1 MNIITSQISQS
12 QSEIENMVCKIHK
25 CEIIAIDLESSEKS
39 QLQYLCCNCLVE
51 KMNNNKI
58 STIEQ
63 TKDRIKSLKTQRQ
76 ESKIKEI
83 QIRLDYF
90 KKILDQIMEFKCNLE
105 NSLEKIYSQIK
116 AQIFVIQK
124 EKQSFLENS
133 SIQNNFQEDVKQ
145 LSQFLS
151 IETQENNL
159 QILQDNSFIDEIFK
173 QFDLLFNNAVYFQT
187 IDTFK
192 AAKQKIQEI
201 NENIKIQLNTLRNKN
216 NQVKIIL
223 FLNRICPTHNKE
235 IIMIDID
242 SKNKK
247 IEDRFVCVD
256 CIKQLKK
263 QMINGIIQNFN
274 SSLNEIN
281 LSPEELI
288 QNINYLIQQEK
299 ENLIQDSNIEYMKS
313 KDQLFQ
319 KEMENRLEHL
329 KQHNQLD
336 IQESINILQ
345 DLQNENLMKGIFLLS
360 QQIQEGTKLNQEQL
374 IFKQELDDLINYSK
388 QIYCQMSLFNQTI
401 HTYQEHLTKI
411 KAFNNRMKQF
421 PDHVNLTN
429 LQKQFNEYV
438 NKFENDFK
446 NFKKF
451 NEIEIF
457 ENNLETL
464 QQDYKKL
471 QLEKNQLVD
480 SLENDYKIGI
490 QNNNKII
497 DELKLVVKD
506 IESKLKEKQENE
518 QQLNIKLK
526 EEKNSNDLYQIKI
539 DELYIQNQYQIQE
552 LNQKLGEQEKIMK
565 NYQIE
570 LEKFKSIYPIIN
582 LKPKLASDDFWLTL
596 FFQIQSKCIKT
607 IKCTNLIYLGTRDGL
622 NSNSFWDKVNGKINL
637 LMLFKSK
644 SEFIFGGYTPC
655 KQIKNDGGQWITD
668 DTLTSFIFS
677 QTKNQIY
684 HLKPDRKQ
692 YAMWHQTTYGPVF
705 GTQNGNDIQITKDF
719 QAGSSSLGLN
729 YDCSQFKIENTK
741 THLFGQST
749 PNIVECE
756 IYEIQFF

>member
-1 MNIITSQISQS
+1 MNIITSQIQ
-12 QSEIENMVCKIHK
+12 QQLSENEVMVCKIHK
-25 CEIIAIDLESSEKS
+25 REIIAIELESSEKS

-63 TKDRIKSLKTQRQ
+63 TKDRIQSLKSQRQ
-76 ESKIKEI
+76 ENKIKEI

-90 KKILDQIMEFKCNLE
+90 KNILDQIMEFKCNLE

-124 EKQSFLENS
+124 EKQTFLENS
-133 SIQNNFQEDVKQ
+133 SIQNNFQEDVKS
-145 LSQFLS
+145 LSQFLL

-159 QILQDNSFIDEIFK
+159 QTFQDNSFIDEIFN
-173 QFDLLFNNAVYFQT
+173 QFELLFNNSVYFQT

-201 NENIKIQLNTLRNKN
+201 NENTKIQLNTLQNKN
-216 NQVKIIL
+216 NQKTPS
-223 FLNRICPTHNKE
+223 LNRICSTHNKE

-256 CIKQLKK
+256 CISNHPQQQYRTIEEVNQQWNHTNKQLEQIIYDLKIK
-263 QMINGIIQNFN
+263 RIIINNLMKLISIQD
-274 SSLNEIN
+274 

-288 QNINYLIQQEK
+288 QNINYLIQQDK
-299 ENLIQDSNIEYMKS
+299 ENRSEDSNIQYIKS

-319 KEMENRLEHL
+319 KEIENRLENL
-329 KQHNQLD
+329 KQHDQLD

-345 DLQNENLMKGIFLLS
+345 DIQNENLIKGIFLLS
-360 QQIQEGTKLNQEQL
+360 QQILEGTKVNQEQL
-374 IFKQELDDLINYSK
+374 IFKQELDELINSSK
-388 QIYCQMSLFNQTI
+388 QIYCQMSLFNQAI
-401 HTYQEHLTKI
+401 HTFQEHLSKI
-411 KAFNNRMKQF
+411 KAFNNRMKSF

-429 LQKQFNEYV
+429 LQKLFNEYN
-438 NKFENDFK
+438 NKFENDFQ

-451 NEIEIF
+451 NEIEIL

-471 QLEKNQLVD
+471 QLEN
-480 SLENDYKIGI
+480 
-490 QNNNKII
+490 
-497 DELKLVVKD
+497 ELKLVVKD
-506 IESKLKEKQENE
+506 IESKFEEKE
-518 QQLNIKLK
+518 QQLNLKLK
-526 EEKNSNDLYQIKI
+526 EEKNNNDQYEKKL
-539 DELYIQNQYQIQE
+539 DELQIQNQHQIQE
-552 LNQKLGEQEKIMK
+552 LNQKLGEQDKIILK
-565 NYQIE
+565 YQLE
-570 LEKFKSIYPIIN
+570 LEKLISIDEIIN

-596 FFQIQSKCIKT
+596 FFQIQSKCRKT
-607 IKCTNLIYLGTRDGL
+607 IKSTNLIYLGTRDGL

-637 LMLFKSK
+637 LMIFKSK

-655 KQIKNDGGQWITD
+655 KQIKNDGGQYIAD
-668 DTLTSFIFS
+668 DTLASFIFS

-692 YAMWHQTTYGPVF
+692 YAMWHQTSYGPVF
-705 GTQNGNDIQITKDF
+705 GTQNGNDILIRQDF
-719 QAGSSSLGLN
+719 QTGSSSLGYN
-729 YDCSQFKIENTK
+729 YDCSQFKIENIS

-749 PNIVECE
+749 PNIEECE
-756 IYEIQFF
+756 IYEIQFG